1 MPRLFRE
8 LEPIAAARLGAALDR
23 VFYGNGEGA
32 SATAQAELTLDP
44 GHAFPKVIWAW

>member
-8 LEPIAAARLGAALDR
+8 FEPIAAARLRAALDS
-23 VFYGNGEGA
+23 VFYGIGGGA

-44 GHAFPKVIWAW
+44 GLAFPKVIWAW